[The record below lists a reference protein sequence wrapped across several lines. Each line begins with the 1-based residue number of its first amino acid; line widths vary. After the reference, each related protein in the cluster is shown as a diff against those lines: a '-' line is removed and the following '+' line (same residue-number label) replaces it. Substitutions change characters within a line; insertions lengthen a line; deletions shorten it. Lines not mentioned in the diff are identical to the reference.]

1 MFSLQRTPSQQD
13 DTTTNTTDIP
23 FIVDPH
29 PGGPTG
35 ATGCNDEIED
45 CTTTLVPIV
54 MQIKPVL
61 DLNICRPQIRI
72 KNKAICK
79 TNCDC

>member
-13 DTTTNTTDIP
+13 AATTTGTEQI
-23 FIVDPH
+23 IDPIRN
-29 PGGPTG
+29 GMTG
-35 ATGCNDEIED
+35 STESHDEMED
-45 CTTTLVPIV
+45 CTTTLVPII

-61 DLNICRPQIRI
+61 DLNICKPQIVI

>member
-13 DTTTNTTDIP
+13 ATTTTTTDDTS
-23 FIVDPH
+23 FIVDPV
-29 PGGPTG
+29 PGG
-35 ATGCNDEIED
+35 ATGTNDEIED
-45 CTTTLVPIV
+45 CTTTLVPII

-61 DLNICRPQIRI
+61 DLIICKPQIVI